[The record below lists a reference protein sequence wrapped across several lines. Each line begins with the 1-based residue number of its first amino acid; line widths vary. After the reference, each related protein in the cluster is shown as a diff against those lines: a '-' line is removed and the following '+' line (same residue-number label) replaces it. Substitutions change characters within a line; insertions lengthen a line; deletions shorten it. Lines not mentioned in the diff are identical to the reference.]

1 MGRSCAI
8 SICQVP
14 DGYLPFVLIDR
25 SVHQRL
31 PEQDACVVNKVSGF
45 KIVSPVEYNIEVFE
59 DVQRIV
65 GIYPGADRQYFY
77 LWVCCCSFSTAT
89 STFSVQLHWG
99 IQYLPVQITN
109 RNSIIISDRQCSH
122 TCGGEVLSGGASSP
136 PVSDHQHFRI
146 LQFSLCCFFKARQV
160 YLNYIAGDL
169 HSL

>member
-31 PEQDACVVNKVSGF
+31 PSKTHASLIKVSGF

-77 LWVCCCSFSTAT
+77 LWV
-89 STFSVQLHWG
+89 L
-99 IQYLPVQITN
+99 L
-109 RNSIIISDRQCSH
+109 
-122 TCGGEVLSGGASSP
+122 
-136 PVSDHQHFRI
+136 
-146 LQFSLCCFFKARQV
+146 LQFLNGNKHFFLSKLGYTVFACADYQ
-160 YLNYIAGDL
+160 
-169 HSL
+169 